1 MCTAAFFLI
10 WNRSAKQLY
19 SKGFKNADEMPPS
32 DLGRRLLKR
41 QVDVLKTLPS
51 FPDSVLR
58 INHEIL
64 YNSDDK
70 NFDEIARLIEQD
82 PVVMA
87 RTLKLV
93 NSAFYDKAGMVTSV
107 HEALVMLG
115 LDIIRG
121 VILSTVALEFSNEL
135 SACEGLWEHSFGVA
149 IAAGILA
156 RKVGVERPEDVAA
169 AGLLHDIGK
178 VVLVSQLK
186 SDYEKVVAHSRTHH
200 VHVRE
205 SELKVLGVS
214 HDEVGQWLMRRWRLP
229 ERLAEPVTYHHRVS
243 LASEYKRETAIV
255 HIANAMVRGYG
266 FGFAAD
272 TVMPPV
278 CPEAWA
284 SVDIS
289 QKLMT
294 AAMQEMHQV
303 LQSNALRLGLD
314 T

>member
-1 MCTAAFFLI
+1 MRI
-10 WNRSAKQLY
+10 EQP
-19 SKGFKNADEMPPS
+19 DDHDIPPIAM
-32 DLGRRLLKR
+32 GRRLLKR
-41 QVDVLKTLPS
+41 QVDALKTLPS

-64 YNSDDK
+64 YNSDNK

-93 NSAFYDKAGMVTSV
+93 NSAFYDKAGKVTSV

-149 IAAGILA
+149 VASGILA
-156 RKVGVERPEDVAA
+156 RKVGVERSEDVAA

-178 VVLVSQLK
+178 VVLVSQLQE
-186 SDYEKVVAHSRTHH
+186 DYEKVVAYASQNG
-200 VHVRE
+200 VHIRE
-205 SELKVLGVS
+205 AELRVLGVP

-229 ERLAEPVTYHHRVS
+229 KRLAEPVTFHHRVNE
-243 LASEYKRETAIV
+243 ASEFRRETAIV
-255 HIANAMVRGYG
+255 HVANAMVRGYG
-266 FGFAAD
+266 FGFAGD
-272 TVMPPV
+272 EVMPPV
-278 CPEAWA
+278 SPEAWDLLQLDQ
-284 SVDIS
+284 VV
-289 QKLMT
+289 MT
-294 AAMQEMHQV
+294 AVMQELHDV
-303 LQSNALRLGLD
+303 LQTNALRLD
-314 T
+314 ADV

>member
-1 MCTAAFFLI
+1 MCTAAFYLI
-10 WNRSAKQLY
+10 WNRRTKRLQSKQFLT
-19 SKGFKNADEMPPS
+19 DEETPPTG
-32 DLGRRLLKR
+32 LGRRLLKR
-41 QVDVLKTLPS
+41 QVDALKTLPS

-169 AGLLHDIGK
+169 A
-178 VVLVSQLK
+178 
-186 SDYEKVVAHSRTHH
+186 
-200 VHVRE
+200 
-205 SELKVLGVS
+205 
-214 HDEVGQWLMRRWRLP
+214 VG
-229 ERLAEPVTYHHRVS
+229 
-243 LASEYKRETAIV
+243 
-255 HIANAMVRGYG
+255 
-266 FGFAAD
+266 
-272 TVMPPV
+272 
-278 CPEAWA
+278 
-284 SVDIS
+284 
-289 QKLMT
+289 
-294 AAMQEMHQV
+294 
-303 LQSNALRLGLD
+303 
-314 T
+314 